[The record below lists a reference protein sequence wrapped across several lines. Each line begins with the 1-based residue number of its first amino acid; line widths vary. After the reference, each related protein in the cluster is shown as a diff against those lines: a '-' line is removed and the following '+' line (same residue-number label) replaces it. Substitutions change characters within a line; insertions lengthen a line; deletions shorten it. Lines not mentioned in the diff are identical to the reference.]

1 MDETKTLGTIEL
13 VNRTSDACLVT
24 HSGRFKMEN
33 ESVMSSEPKKGEAPQ
48 KESVP
53 SLLDIVVE
61 RPPGILTKKKGK
73 SRTNKKKSKVIE
85 RPPVNLSKK
94 KGKSRTK
101 KKKSKVKLQKLTDAD
116 KANKYKIF
124 VKKLKK
130 DVTSQNLKEYFG
142 RYGTIADVTIINQK
156 TISAFVKFS
165 KVDSLIELFKNT
177 HVINDSTVEIHP
189 NIHLKNEYRQSTK
202 EKI

>member
-1 MDETKTLGTIEL
+1 MDQTKTLGVINLDNSNSSAGL
-13 VNRTSDACLVT
+13 VA
-24 HSGRFKMEN
+24 HSEGFKMEN
-33 ESVMSSEPKKGEAPQ
+33 ESVMSSETKKGGAPQ

-61 RPPGILTKKKGK
+61 RPPGILTKKKDK
-73 SRTNKKKSKVIE
+73 RQTNKKKSKVIE

-94 KGKSRTK
+94 KGKSREK
-101 KKKSKVKLQKLTDAD
+101 KKKSKVKLQKSNDAD

-130 DVTSQNLKEYFG
+130 DVTSQSLKEYFG

-165 KVDSLIELFKNT
+165 KVDSLIELFKT
-177 HVINDSTVEIHP
+177 
-189 NIHLKNEYRQSTK
+189 LM
-202 EKI
+202 